1 MWNANIRV
9 CTFSFLTKIFW
20 SLDNKTWHSIHLQ
33 IDFTKWAFLSMV
45 WCSVRYEC
53 VFNFRKTFYVY
64 IIKFQ
69 CTTNSNYI
77 AQYFLFMLR
86 ILDWSKDIKNNV
98 HMESIFLKAL
108 ILLRSK
114 HSPKWREKNCPY
126 CHRCAF
132 LWKRKRK
139 RHFTMHRQNL
149 TCCLTS

>member
-1 MWNANIRV
+1 MG
-9 CTFSFLTKIFW
+9 FK
-20 SLDNKTWHSIHLQ
+20 
-33 IDFTKWAFLSMV
+33 SMV

-108 ILLRSK
+108 ILFTSREAARS
-114 HSPKWREKNCPY
+114 REGVVSSLPGI
-126 CHRCAF
+126 R
-132 LWKRKRK
+132 
-139 RHFTMHRQNL
+139 RHLLLLASQLGYFWYLGHI
-149 TCCLTS
+149 